1 MDFTL
6 KPISTS
12 GIPGALAK
20 VSHYRYLNQAEEAES
35 ICRDVIAA
43 DPENQIAQRMLA
55 LVLTDQFNG
64 TSADRYAETESIASR
79 LTDSYERQYYMGIV
93 HERRAKAQ
101 LLAGHQPHTLLVLF
115 EEAMR
120 CFGEAEK
127 IRPKGNDDAIL
138 RWNRCARIIQSLPTH
153 HWKGKGQGES
163 EMFESGDNP
172 PVPAKH

>member
-1 MDFTL
+1 MDFPL
-6 KPISTS
+6 KPISPG
-12 GIPGALAK
+12 GITGALAK
-20 VSHYRYLNQAEEAES
+20 VTHYRYLNQAEEAES

-43 DPENQIAQRMLA
+43 EPENQTGLRMLG

-64 TSADRYAETESIASR
+64 SSSDRYAEAESILSK
-79 LTDSYERQYYMGIV
+79 LTDPYERQYYMGIL

-127 IRPKGNDDAIL
+127 IRPKGNDDSIL
-138 RWNRCARIIQSLPTH
+138 RWNRCARIIQGLPSH
-153 HWKGKGQGES
+153 FPGET
-163 EMFESGDNP
+163 ELFESGDNP
-172 PVPAKH
+172 PVPSKH

>member
-1 MDFTL
+1 MDFEL
-6 KPISTS
+6 KPISSS
-12 GIPGALAK
+12 GIAGALAK
-20 VSHYRYLNQAEEAES
+20 VTHYRYLNQAEEAES

-43 DPENQIAQRMLA
+43 DPENQTALRMLA

-64 TSADRYAETESIASR
+64 SSSDRYAEAEATASR
-79 LTDSYERQYYMGIV
+79 LMDAYERQYYTGIV

-138 RWNRCARIIQSLPTH
+138 RWNRCARILQYLPKH
-153 HWKGKGQGES
+153 HWTGQGES
-163 EMFESGDNP
+163 ELFDTSDSP
-172 PVPAKH
+172 PVRAKH